1 MNAESVI
8 ATEKADNEQWKI
20 RLKKDRAY
28 PQGSCVKCRKMN
40 EDKLK
45 GAFFGQAIG
54 DALGLGTE
62 FMTKA
67 EVSKHY
73 PDGLN
78 DYAQIVQD
86 YHRSRWEKGSW
97 TDDTD
102 MMLCIAESIVKNK
115 GVDLPDMAQNFKQW
129 FLQNPMGIGRHT
141 YKVLCLGDYVEKPQ
155 QVAELVWNMSGKKS
169 ASNGAVMRTSV
180 VGLLKEDVE
189 KHAADICR
197 LTHADPRCV
206 GASVII
212 SALIHSLVYEE
223 RLLPL
228 EKLIRIGRRYDERIE
243 PYLKLA
249 QADTLKGLDL
259 DDEAS
264 MGYTL
269 KTMAAGI
276 WCIYH
281 ATSFEEGLLA
291 IVNEGGDADTN
302 GAVAGSLLGA
312 KYGYDAIPPRY
323 IEGLK
328 HKDVLWRIIRK
339 KECFQK

>member
-1 MNAESVI
+1 MSNV
-8 ATEKADNEQWKI
+8 EKEI
-20 RLKKDRAY
+20 
-28 PQGSCVKCRKMN
+28 KMN

-45 GAFFGQAIG
+45 GVFFGQAIG

-62 FMTKA
+62 FMPQT
-67 EVSKHY
+67 EVRKYY
-73 PDGLN
+73 PHGLN
-78 DYAQIVQD
+78 DYSQIIQD
-86 YHRSRWEKGSW
+86 YHRSRWKKGSW

-115 GVDLPDMAQNFKQW
+115 GVNLPDIAKNFKQW
-129 FLQNPMGIGRHT
+129 FMQHPIGIGRHT
-141 YKVLCLGDYVEKPQ
+141 YKVLCLGDYTEKPQ
-155 QVAELVWNMSGKKS
+155 QAAELVWNMSGKKS
-169 ASNGAVMRTSV
+169 ASNGAVMRTSI

-212 SALIHSLVYEE
+212 SLVIHSLVYEE
-223 RLLPL
+223 QLLPL
-228 EKLIRIGRRYDERIE
+228 EVLIETGRKYDERIE

-249 QADTLKGLDL
+249 QAKALEELDL
-259 DDEAS
+259 DDEIN

-269 KTMAAGI
+269 KTMAAGL
-276 WCIYH
+276 WCVYH
-281 ATSFEEGLLA
+281 APSFEEGLLA
-291 IVNEGGDADTN
+291 VVNEGGDADTN